1 MERKTVEQIRNT
13 IKNMYIVTYT
23 SGSWDDLHRGNL
35 FVTNDKE
42 LALAYVEKANTL
54 LVKVKEYYDE
64 IDEKLNDDDDPM
76 RGIYIEQW
84 AKYHTLAEVNAV
96 SLEEIEMR

>member
-1 MERKTVEQIRNT
+1 
-13 IKNMYIVTYT
+13 MYIVTYT
-23 SGSWDDLHRGNL
+23 SGSWDSFHRGNL

-76 RGIYIEQW
+76 RGIYIKQW
-84 AKYHTLAEVNAV
+84 AKYHTLGEVNAV